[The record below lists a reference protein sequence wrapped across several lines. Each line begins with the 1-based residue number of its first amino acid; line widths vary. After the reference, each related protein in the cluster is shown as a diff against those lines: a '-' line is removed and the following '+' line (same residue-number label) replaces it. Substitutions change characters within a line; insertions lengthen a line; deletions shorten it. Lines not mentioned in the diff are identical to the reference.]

1 MKVFRFF
8 LIYSLNVLLCS
19 PIFAQAPTTAKIAFV
34 SRGINPSGIYQS
46 NIYMMNPDGS
56 DLINL
61 ISRSRS
67 RGINHIAWEPSGQR
81 ILFCSDHKGKHDIH
95 VMNADG
101 TDAKPVFTEPRY
113 RVEPT
118 WSPDGKR
125 IAYVASAK
133 PMGRSLYIAPT
144 NGQSGEPI
152 VQVGPHSGQPD
163 WSPDGTEIAF
173 VVGSRGI
180 RKIYIL
186 NLESHT
192 QRLLLPDKNPWMQ
205 YPAWSPDSERIAFV
219 WSPNRAGSGIYV
231 VNRDGTGLEQITEPD
246 PLRTVSIAWAPSG
259 DELVYAKDTR
269 DSLHL
274 FKVSLKDQRPQQ
286 LTHEMINPEAIWFD
300 PAAAVP
306 VEPSAS
312 ARITTWGKIKNQD

>member
-133 PMGRSLYIAPT
+133 PMGRSLYIAPI

-186 NLESHT
+186 NLKSHT

-205 YPAWSPDSERIAFV
+205 YPAWSPDGERIAFV
-219 WSPNRAGSGIYV
+219 WSPNRSGSGIYV
-231 VNRDGTGLEQITEPD
+231 VNRDGTGLAQITEPD

-259 DELVYAKDTR
+259 DELVYAKDTG
-269 DSLHL
+269 DNLHL

-300 PAAAVP
+300 PAAVVP

-312 ARITTWGKIKNQD
+312 ARITTWGQIKN

>member
-56 DLINL
+56 DVVNL
-61 ISRSRS
+61 ISRSRGS
-67 RGINHIAWEPSGQR
+67 GINHIAWEPSGQR
-81 ILFCSDHKGKHDIH
+81 ILFCSDHKGKHDLH

-118 WSPDGKR
+118 WSPDSKR
-125 IAYVASAK
+125 IAYIASAK
-133 PMGRSLYIAPT
+133 PMGRSIYIVST
-144 NGQSGEPI
+144 DGQSGKPI
-152 VQVGPHSGQPD
+152 VQVGAGGQPA

-180 RKIYIL
+180 REIHIL
-186 NLESHT
+186 NFESGT
-192 QRLLLPDKNPWMQ
+192 QRRLLPDKNPWMQ
-205 YPAWSPDSERIAFV
+205 YPAWSPDGERIAFV
-219 WSPNRAGSGIYV
+219 WSPNRSGSGIYV
-231 VNRDGTGLEQITEPD
+231 VNRDGTGLEQITKPD
-246 PLRTVSIAWAPSG
+246 PLRTLSITWAPSG

-269 DSLHL
+269 DSIHL

-286 LTHEMINPEAIWFD
+286 LTHEMINLEAIWFD
-300 PAAAVP
+300 PAAVVP

-312 ARITTWGKIKNQD
+312 ARITIWGKIKNQD

>member
-1 MKVFRFF
+1 MKVFRF
-8 LIYSLNVLLCS
+8 LLLCS
-19 PIFAQAPTTAKIAFV
+19 LSFLLCPSIFAQAPTTAKIAFV

-56 DLINL
+56 DVVNL
-61 ISRSRS
+61 ISKSRGS
-67 RGINHIAWEPSGQR
+67 GINHIAWEPSGQR
-81 ILFCSDHKGKHDIH
+81 ILFCSDHKGKHDLH

-118 WSPDGKR
+118 WAPDGKR

-133 PMGRSLYIAPT
+133 PMGRSIYIAST
-144 NGQSGEPI
+144 DGQPGKPI
-152 VQVGPHSGQPD
+152 VQVGAGGQPA
-163 WSPDGTEIAF
+163 WAPDGTEIAF

-180 RKIYIL
+180 REIHIL
-186 NLESHT
+186 NFESGT
-192 QRLLLPDKNPWMQ
+192 QRRLLPDKNPWMQ
-205 YPAWSPDSERIAFV
+205 YPAWSPDGERIAFV
-219 WSPNRAGSGIYV
+219 WSPNRSGSGIYV
-231 VNRDGTGLEQITEPD
+231 VNRNGTGLEQITKPD
-246 PLRTVSIAWAPSG
+246 PLRTLSITWAPSG

-269 DSLHL
+269 DSIHL

-300 PAAAVP
+300 PAAVVP
-306 VEPSAS
+306 VEPSTS